1 MLVSGLRFA
10 AFMRLGRLL
19 GSAIVFVPLLLICAG
34 RLNAQRGSTPQGMTQ
49 EVNRCLTVMRVA
61 ASRRKTGRDGRQQ
74 EKRRASLSSDS
85 GCAFGQPRA
94 RAKSA

>member
-1 MLVSGLRFA
+1 
-10 AFMRLGRLL
+10 MRLGRLL

-34 RLNAQRGSTPQGMTQ
+34 RLNAQRGATPQGMTQ

-61 ASRRKTGRDGRQQ
+61 ASRRKNGEDGRRQ

-85 GCAFGQPRA
+85 AQAFGRPSA
-94 RAKSA
+94 SVKSA